1 MRFGLCVGRKPGKAP
16 YEYITLQRM
25 KKAQDLLQGDT
36 SITQIAMDLN
46 YTNPAK
52 FAAAFRKCFHT
63 SPSEWRRGVRG

>member
-36 SITQIAMDLN
+36 SITQITKDLN
-46 YTNPAK
+46 DTNPAK
-52 FAAAFRKCFHT
+52 FAAALKQMLPHQPIRV
-63 SPSEWRRGVRG
+63 EAGR